1 DELARVLRYGGAGLV
16 GVFLPLNGAERAA
29 KSRGEWTCTSR
40 KPVGV
45 SECWYP
51 SEAACSLLGKPLCAA
66 FCSSAVLK
74 YSCAY
79 CRSCCGSLLK
89 KNVFF
94 LAKGGSKK
102 ALEAAAT
109 ADLEIT
115 EINKLTAEVI
125 QTPLKVIK
133 KVEKS
138 KQVIEAIEEE
148 AESPLLPVAKK
159 AKHDSQV
166 CPTPE
171 VENTLSRTGKVRAS
185 IKKAPVSRSRKAPS
199 ARVKRMSKRS
209 SKNNFITP
217 ATGRIV
223 DSCVQGGTSIV
234 TPRFD
239 SRIFKTPG
247 LRTPALNERV
257 YTVSAN
263 GSPLAEGNDVFITVP
278 VGGGESI
285 RLTASDL
292 TKKNLLHLNPEAQGI
307 MKKLSVRLAQ
317 ACSGAKTHR

>member
-1 DELARVLRYGGAGLV
+1 MAPARKKAGAS
-16 GVFLPLNGAERAA
+16 A
-29 KSRGEWTCTSR
+29 RGR
-40 KPVGV
+40 K
-45 SECWYP
+45 
-51 SEAACSLLGKPLCAA
+51 LAA
-66 FCSSAVLK
+66 FLK
-74 YSCAY
+74 DFDREV
-79 CRSCCGSLLK
+79 RSRVEQLRANGQRLVKEVENLY
-89 KNVFF
+89 NVEILRLPVALREMNWLDY

-102 ALEAAAT
+102 VLEEAAT

-125 QTPLKVIK
+125 QPPLKIIK

-138 KQVIEAIEEE
+138 KQDIEAIEEATE
-148 AESPLLPVAKK
+148 PPLLPLAKK
-159 AKHDSQV
+159 AKHDNQ
-166 CPTPE
+166 CLPE
-171 VENTLSRTGKVRAS
+171 LEAENINPRTGKVKAS
-185 IKKAPVSRSRKAPS
+185 TKKVPVSRSRRAPS

-223 DSCVQGGTSIV
+223 DLCAQGGTSMV

-247 LRTPALNERV
+247 LRTPAVNERV
-257 YTVSAN
+257 YTISAN
-263 GSPLAEGNDVFITVP
+263 GSPLADSNDIFITVP

>member
-1 DELARVLRYGGAGLV
+1 
-16 GVFLPLNGAERAA
+16 
-29 KSRGEWTCTSR
+29 
-40 KPVGV
+40 
-45 SECWYP
+45 
-51 SEAACSLLGKPLCAA
+51 
-66 FCSSAVLK
+66 
-74 YSCAY
+74 
-79 CRSCCGSLLK
+79 
-89 KNVFF
+89 F

-102 ALEAAAT
+102 VLEEAAT

-125 QTPLKVIK
+125 QTPLKIIK

-138 KQVIEAIEEE
+138 KQDIEAIEEE
-148 AESPLLPVAKK
+148 AEPPLLPLAKK
-159 AKHDSQV
+159 AKHDSQ
-166 CPTPE
+166 CIPE
-171 VENTLSRTGKVRAS
+171 LEAENVNPRTGKVKAS
-185 IKKAPVSRSRKAPS
+185 TKKVPVSRSRRAPS

-223 DSCVQGGTSIV
+223 DVCARGGTSMV
-234 TPRFD
+234 TPKFD
-239 SRIFKTPG
+239 SRFTPG
-247 LRTPALNERV
+247 LRTPAVNERV
-257 YTVSAN
+257 YTISAN
-263 GSPLAEGNDVFITVP
+263 GSPLADSNDIFITVP

-292 TKKNLLHLNPEAQGI
+292 TKKNLLHLNPEAQGS

>member
-1 DELARVLRYGGAGLV
+1 MAPSRKKAAGGA
-16 GVFLPLNGAERAA
+16 
-29 KSRGEWTCTSR
+29 RGR
-40 KPVGV
+40 K
-45 SECWYP
+45 
-51 SEAACSLLGKPLCAA
+51 LAA
-66 FCSSAVLK
+66 FLK
-74 YSCAY
+74 DFDREV
-79 CRSCCGSLLK
+79 RSRVEQLQTNGQRLVKEAENLY
-89 KNVFF
+89 NIEILRLPVALREMNWLEYF
-94 LAKGGSKK
+94 AKGGSRKV
-102 ALEAAAT
+102 LEAAAT

-133 KVEKS
+133 KEKS
-138 KQVIEAIEEE
+138 KQGIEAIEEE

-166 CPTPE
+166 VPMLE
-171 VENTLSRTGKVRAS
+171 AENTNPRMGKVRAS
-185 IKKAPVSRSRKAPS
+185 IKKAPVSRSRRAPS
-199 ARVKRMSKRS
+199 TRVKRMSKRS

-223 DSCVQGGTSIV
+223 DFCVQGGTSIV

-247 LRTPALNERV
+247 LRTPAVNERV
-257 YTVSAN
+257 YTISAN
-263 GSPLAEGNDVFITVP
+263 GSPLADGNDIFITVP